1 MQCIVSVL
9 VMAALCA
16 VLGLSKPCCCEPMP
30 NGPENMARPARP
42 KTFATPEELRTYLE
56 AVSNYY
62 AIAGR
67 PRFGKRLS
75 LPAYRPGVLKH
86 LGAGAVLP
94 LAAAPDTSLR
104 LQAAPRSPD
113 LYDLLAQYDD

>member
-1 MQCIVSVL
+1 MQCVVNVA
-9 VMAALCA
+9 VMAALC
-16 VLGLSKPCCCEPMP
+16 VVIGLSKPCCCEAQP

-75 LPAYRPGVLKH
+75 LPVYRP
-86 LGAGAVLP
+86 AGAKHVLP
-94 LAAAPDTSLR
+94 LMAAPETSLR
-104 LQAAPRSPD
+104 YQTPQRMPD
-113 LYDLLAQYDD
+113 IYDVLAQYDD